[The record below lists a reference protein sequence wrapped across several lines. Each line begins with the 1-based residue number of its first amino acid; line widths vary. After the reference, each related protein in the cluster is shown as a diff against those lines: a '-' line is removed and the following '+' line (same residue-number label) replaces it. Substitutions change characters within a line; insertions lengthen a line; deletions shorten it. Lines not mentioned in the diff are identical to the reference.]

1 VCAEAQG
8 GWVGQ
13 ATRQHPQTA
22 AAAAVST
29 RSGLM
34 RGTLSDGRPTRE
46 TRVSHV
52 GPEGADWPCLNR
64 SGPGQG
70 LPGTRGAPSVGD
82 DNITPALAGSRY
94 PLSVRIGPSWYVTL
108 AAALVLSACSG
119 IPAALSTS
127 TSPPAPTSTGTPSA
141 LAQPTATTST
151 PSPTTSCPSPAA
163 GFVTSAPGTG
173 KTVALTFDDGPG
185 PDDAALLQI
194 LVAHHVPATFFL
206 TGVHSAAQPAQVRAL
221 AQAGELVADHSYD
234 HRYPREVSGGWT
246 VPYLLDQITRTNA
259 VLTDQTKA
267 PVCFFRP
274 PGGFQDSV
282 LKAAS
287 AAGMSAV
294 LWSVDSSDWKQP
306 DHVTAAA
313 TQAIVAAATTVGTQ
327 THPVVLLHS
336 GKASHEPSS
345 VVSPFRGN
353 TLAALPQ
360 IIDWYA
366 TNGYRFVDLTGRS
379 TGA

>member
-1 VCAEAQG
+1 MSGRKARIG
-8 GWVGQ
+8 
-13 ATRQHPQTA
+13 P
-22 AAAAVST
+22 VSI
-29 RSGLM
+29 
-34 RGTLSDGRPTRE
+34 GR
-46 TRVSHV
+46 
-52 GPEGADWPCLNR
+52 
-64 SGPGQG
+64 GPG
-70 LPGTRGAPSVGD
+70 RS
-82 DNITPALAGSRY
+82 ITPAPAGSRY
-94 PLSVRIGPSWYVTL
+94 AFSVRIGPSPCWFVTL
-108 AAALVLSACSG
+108 ASVLVLSACSVL
-119 IPAALSTS
+119 PVALSTS
-127 TSPPAPTSTGTPSA
+127 VSPPAPTSTGTPSA
-141 LAQPTATTST
+141 LARPTATTPSPTATTST
-151 PSPTTSCPSPAA
+151 PSPTTSCPPPAA

-194 LVAHHVPATFFL
+194 LAAHHVPATFFL
-206 TGVHSAAQPAQVRAL
+206 TGVHSAAQPAQVQAL

-274 PGGFQDSV
+274 PGGFEDNV

-287 AAGMSAV
+287 AEGMSAV

-313 TQAIVAAATTVGTQ
+313 TQAIVAAATNVGTQ
-327 THPVVLLHS
+327 THPIVLLHS
-336 GKASHEPSS
+336 AKASHEPSS

-366 TNGYRFVDLTGRS
+366 THGYRFVDLTGRS

>member
-1 VCAEAQG
+1 M
-8 GWVGQ
+8 
-13 ATRQHPQTA
+13 
-22 AAAAVST
+22 
-29 RSGLM
+29 SG
-34 RGTLSDGRPTRE
+34 RK
-46 TRVSHV
+46 
-52 GPEGADWPCLNR
+52 A
-64 SGPGQG
+64 
-70 LPGTRGAPSVGD
+70 
-82 DNITPALAGSRY
+82 
-94 PLSVRIGPSWYVTL
+94 RIGPVSIGRGPGAQ
-108 AAALVLSACSG
+108 AARHEGRPVRRGRQHHAYASRL
-119 IPAALSTS
+119 ALSNLGADRSITLLVCHAGIS
-127 TSPPAPTSTGTPSA
+127 ARAQRLLRATRSPEHVREPTRADEHRNAEEHRNTVGPRA
-141 LAQPTATTST
+141 AHRHHAVPHHVM
-151 PSPTTSCPSPAA
+151 PSPCCWLRHVGARDRQDRRPH
-163 GFVTSAPGTG
+163 
-173 KTVALTFDDGPG
+173 LRDGPG

-194 LVAHHVPATFFL
+194 LAAHHVPATFFL

-234 HRYPREVSGGWT
+234 HRYPREVPGGWT

-259 VLTDQTKA
+259 VLTSQTKA

-274 PGGFQDSV
+274 PGGFKDNV

-287 AAGMSAV
+287 AEGMTAV

-313 TQAIVAAATTVGTQ
+313 TQAIVAAATNVGTQ
-327 THPVVLLHS
+327 THPIVLLHS
-336 GKASHEPSS
+336 AKASHEPSS

-366 TNGYRFVDLTGRS
+366 THGYRFVDLTGRS

>member
-1 VCAEAQG
+1 
-8 GWVGQ
+8 
-13 ATRQHPQTA
+13 
-22 AAAAVST
+22 
-29 RSGLM
+29 M
-34 RGTLSDGRPTRE
+34 
-46 TRVSHV
+46 
-52 GPEGADWPCLNR
+52 
-64 SGPGQG
+64 
-70 LPGTRGAPSVGD
+70 
-82 DNITPALAGSRY
+82 
-94 PLSVRIGPSWYVTL
+94 
-108 AAALVLSACSG
+108 
-119 IPAALSTS
+119 STS

-141 LAQPTATTST
+141 LARPTATTPSPTTST
-151 PSPTTSCPSPAA
+151 PSPTTSCPPPAA

-194 LVAHHVPATFFL
+194 LAAHHVPATFFL
-206 TGVHSAAQPAQVRAL
+206 TGVHSAAQPAQVQAL

-259 VLTDQTKA
+259 VLTSQTKA

-274 PGGFQDSV
+274 PGGFEDNV

-287 AAGMSAV
+287 AEGMTAV

-313 TQAIVAAATTVGTQ
+313 TQAIVAAATNVGTQ
-327 THPVVLLHS
+327 THPIVLLHS
-336 GKASHEPSS
+336 AKASREPSS

-366 TNGYRFVDLTGRS
+366 THGYRFVDLTGRS

>member
-1 VCAEAQG
+1 
-8 GWVGQ
+8 
-13 ATRQHPQTA
+13 
-22 AAAAVST
+22 
-29 RSGLM
+29 M
-34 RGTLSDGRPTRE
+34 
-46 TRVSHV
+46 
-52 GPEGADWPCLNR
+52 
-64 SGPGQG
+64 
-70 LPGTRGAPSVGD
+70 
-82 DNITPALAGSRY
+82 
-94 PLSVRIGPSWYVTL
+94 RIGPCWYATL
-108 AAALVLSACSG
+108 ALALVLSACTG
-119 IPAALSTS
+119 IPAAS
-127 TSPPAPTSTGTPSA
+127 SPPVPTSSGTPRNTGTPSA
-141 LAQPTATTST
+141 LGRPTATTPSPTATT
-151 PSPTTSCPSPAA
+151 PSPTTSCPPPAA

-194 LVAHHVPATFFL
+194 LAAHHVPATFFL
-206 TGVHSAAQPAQVRAL
+206 TGVHAAAQPAQVRAL
-221 AQAGELVADHSYD
+221 AQAGQLVADHSYD

-259 VLTDQTKA
+259 VLTNQIKT

-274 PGGFQDSV
+274 PGGFEDSV
-282 LKAAS
+282 LEAAS
-287 AAGMSAV
+287 AEGMTAV
-294 LWSVDSSDWKQP
+294 LWSVDSYDWKQP

-313 TQAIVAAATTVGTQ
+313 TQAIVAAATKVGTQ

-336 GKASHEPSS
+336 AKASHEPSS

-366 TNGYRFVDLTGRS
+366 AHGYRFVDLTGRS